1 VLLLGV
7 AAGVFLLVV
16 SPTLPNERE
25 RTAAAPPVPATP
37 RPAAVQ
43 SSRPAAV
50 GTVAPIA
57 PAAPDSSP
65 APSPAPSPSAVPA
78 RKHVI
83 KSGDTLLAIAAQYDT
98 TVDALRAANPGL
110 NETALRVGEEITIPP
125 R

>member
-7 AAGVFLLVV
+7 VAGVFLLVV

-25 RTAAAPPVPATP
+25 RTAAAPPTPATP

-43 SSRPAAV
+43 PSRPATV
-50 GTVAPIA
+50 GTTAPIA
-57 PAAPDSSP
+57 PAAPDGSLVPTP
-65 APSPAPSPSAVPA
+65 APTPSAVPA